1 MELSQEEKATRL
13 QKAVINSSAREI
25 SKLYDALGEVEMSA
39 PALGL
44 ACRFRGLDVV
54 RVLIQKG
61 ATFDFP
67 SKRRIEETY
76 NCYIGRKC
84 GNYRTNY
91 SLSLTKVF
99 EEDLRGAFCFKGMTL
114 GHNAEREM
122 GEPLEFLADDK
133 RIEVL
138 GCLLENR
145 EKISFH
151 PEEMLFYAIY
161 FGDTVI
167 AEELKRCGVRISTVR
182 VRTMT
187 DDTAPLDAYWLEYI
201 AMTGQLADA
210 DYFVVMQQLAAE
222 LDGKL
227 FRFTENLYEVMKGHF
242 YDVKVFE
249 FFLSHF
255 KQEKMK
261 KYQIIRGLIEIDA
274 AEVLPVVERE
284 NWITTPKKRDEM
296 IAYASENGRTE
307 SLAWLLDYKN
317 RTADFAVEQEKA
329 EKKMMREL
337 NMAPDSVAALKK
349 IWSYKKMEDGTL
361 IIRNYKGTDTEVV
374 VPERIG
380 KSIVTA
386 IEIAA
391 FSGNAV
397 CVGDFYSIGSLEH
410 IKHHEKITKLTLPMT
425 LRHIG
430 SYAFY
435 DMSALEEINIPEGV
449 EEIDDF
455 TFWKCRFLK
464 SITIPGTVKRIGRSA
479 FAGCVRLEKVYIS
492 EGVLEIGE
500 NAFSNC
506 NLIEITIPESV
517 QNLVVE
523 TDGSDKIMMFGYR
536 PYCSKMKV
544 YCPEGSRAEAYCKKM
559 RLRVEN
565 IVLE

>member
-99 EEDLRGAFCFKGMTL
+99 EEDLRGAFCFKGMTP

-167 AEELKRCGVRISTVR
+167 AEELKRCGVRISAVR

-201 AMTGQLADA
+201 AMTGKLADA

-307 SLAWLLDYKN
+307 ALAWLLEYKN

-349 IWSYKKMEDGTL
+349 IWSYRKREDGTL
-361 IIRNYKGTDTEVV
+361 LITNYKGTDTEVT
-374 VPERIG
+374 VPEKIG
-380 KSIVTA
+380 KGIVA
-386 IEIAA
+386 GIGIGA
-391 FSGNAV
+391 FA
-397 CVGDFYSIGSLEH
+397 GDYSNPKVTEEQVIQHSS
-410 IKHHEKITKLTLPMT
+410 ITKIVLPET
-425 LRHIG
+425 LRFIG
-430 SYAFY
+430 QYAFCR
-435 DMSALEEINIPEGV
+435 MSALEEINISEGV

-455 TFWKCRFLK
+455 TFWECSFLK
-464 SITIPGTVKRIGRSA
+464 SITIHGTVKRIGRSA
-479 FAGCVRLEKVYIS
+479 FAGCVRLEKAYIS

-506 NLIEITIPESV
+506 NLKEITIPESV
-517 QNLVVE
+517 Q
-523 TDGSDKIMMFGYR
+523 KFGYSS
-536 PYCSKMKV
+536 YCPKMKV
-544 YCPEGSRAEAYCKKM
+544 YCPKGSRAEAYCRKM
-559 RLRVEN
+559 RLRVVN
-565 IVLE
+565 TVLVNQ